1 MASPGRLR
9 MAEKKLKIGE
19 ILVAAGVLQDEQL
32 TEALRSQSQLGGTLG
47 ENLVRLGF
55 LTEESLLHAL
65 SEQLGMQHINLA
77 KVEVP
82 AAVQR
87 LVKMETVRLR
97 RLLPIGFE
105 GKRLVVGM
113 VDPTDLSALTEV
125 EFQSGHGTKPVI
137 LSASHFEL
145 AQAFFQTHGYGD
157 VTLKFDAEKEAAR
170 RVRVEN
176 TLASMLSVLLSWN
189 GQDLHLSAGAIPS
202 IRVDNEIRRLN
213 LPVLKPAEVERMIFA
228 ILSPEQRRY
237 FQENLEL
244 DFAFS
249 LHGVGRF
256 RCNLYRQRNSIA
268 FTARHVS
275 ESVPSATELGIPD
288 FLREFGMKNQGLIL
302 ITGPNGHGKA
312 TPLAWLVAMIN
323 RDRRSNIITI
333 EDPVEFTHRHKN
345 SNVNQR
351 EVGTDTLSFADGLRH
366 IFRQNPDVIVIGE
379 LRDYESFSIAL
390 TAAETGHLVLATM
403 HSLNATEAVDR
414 IIDTFPSGQHSQVR
428 AQLAECLQVVFSQR
442 LLRRASGSGRILA
455 WERMSNSLR
464 VRYAIREGK
473 VHLLRAMMQTNVE
486 ELVSIDWSLAELVA
500 SGSVKYEEALKY
512 ADSATYLNELLRIR
526 GAYR

>member
-1 MASPGRLR
+1 

-19 ILVAAGVLQDEQL
+19 ILVAAGLLKEEQL
-32 TEALRSQSQLGGTLG
+32 ADALRSQSQLGGTLG
-47 ENLVRLGF
+47 ENLIRLAF
-55 LTEESLLHAL
+55 LTEEELLKAL

-77 KVEVP
+77 KIEVP

-125 EFQSGHGTKPVI
+125 EFQSGHATKPVI

-145 AQAFFQTHGYGD
+145 AQAFFQAHGYGD
-157 VTLKFDAEKEAAR
+157 ATLKFDAEKEAAR
-170 RVRVEN
+170 HVRVEN
-176 TLASMLSVLLSWN
+176 TLASMLTVLLSWK

-213 LPVLKPAEVERMIFA
+213 LPVLKPADVEQMIYA
-228 ILSPEQRRY
+228 ILTSEQRRY

-249 LHGVGRF
+249 LHGIGRF

-275 ESVPSATELGIPD
+275 ETVPSAAELGIPD
-288 FLREFGMKNQGLIL
+288 FLRDFCLKNQGLIL
-302 ITGPNGHGKA
+302 ITGPNGHGKS
-312 TPLAWLVAMIN
+312 TTLAWLVDAIN
-323 RDRRSNIITI
+323 RERRSNIITI
-333 EDPVEFTHRHKN
+333 EDPVEFTHRHKS

-379 LRDYESFSIAL
+379 LRDYESISIAL
-390 TAAETGHLVLATM
+390 TAAETGHLVLGTL
-403 HSLNATEAVDR
+403 HSLNATAAVDR
-414 IIDTFPSGQHSQVR
+414 IVDSFPANQQPQVR
-428 AQLAECLQVVFSQR
+428 AQLAESLLLVFSQR
-442 LLRRASGSGRILA
+442 LLKRANGSGRVLA
-455 WERMSNSLR
+455 WEKMATSLR
-464 VRYAIREGK
+464 VRNAIREGK
-473 VHLLRAMMQTNVE
+473 AHQLRGMMQANVD
-486 ELVSIDWSLAELVA
+486 ELVSIDWTLADMVA
-500 SGSVKYEEALKY
+500 AGKVRYEEAVKF
-512 ADSATYLNELLRIR
+512 ADNLTYLNELLKVR
-526 GAYR
+526 GAFK